1 MEAKSFWVLLTTLL
15 FIIRGWRQIEGCL
28 EQERIALFQLK
39 SFFND
44 PIELKEWVDVKGSNC
59 CQWERVKCN
68 ITSER
73 VISLNLNYARRSTSN
88 GYLNVSLFLPFEEL
102 KSLDLSNNKIEGFV
116 DNKVSLL
123 SAFDNL
129 EFLGLY
135 RNYFNDSIL
144 SKLKSLTNLKTL
156 DLRFNRIRNLR
167 YLQGEKMQP
176 IMNLEVLDLYGNFL
190 NNNDLTYLKGLSSL
204 KSLSIGGNQLE
215 GSIDIRGM

>member
-44 PIELKEWVDVKGSNC
+44 PIELKDWVDVKGSNC

-73 VISLNLNYARRSTSN
+73 VISLNLNHARRSTSN

-116 DNKVSLL
+116 DNKGSLFFI
-123 SAFDNL
+123 SM
-129 EFLGLY
+129 
-135 RNYFNDSIL
+135 
-144 SKLKSLTNLKTL
+144 LT
-156 DLRFNRIRNLR
+156 D
-167 YLQGEKMQP
+167 
-176 IMNLEVLDLYGNFL
+176 
-190 NNNDLTYLKGLSSL
+190 
-204 KSLSIGGNQLE
+204 
-215 GSIDIRGM
+215 